1 MKKLLLSLLA
11 VTFSAY
17 ISAENLT
24 ASFTTNGSSS
34 LPKTVDKITITPSQ
48 GTGSAP
54 GGTNANQYRLY
65 TNNTLTISAAAGY
78 AISKVTST
86 ASSTGYQLSSST
98 ATCQEGTVVDN
109 GITLSVPSQTVTV
122 DFTKEVRFKTITVT
136 YAEAS
141 TTAKT
146 EVALSW
152 STDETSINLG
162 EPFSAP
168 VLSATVDG
176 IDNEEAK
183 NAVIYSSSNE
193 ELLKVAA
200 DGSMEF
206 VPNIAGKA
214 VITASIPAA
223 NADFAATPATF
234 TLTVVDPD
242 NIETSLSSAEFDYI
256 QSAYNEASITD
267 DQLFTYQTV
276 YSCNSNRMCYNTG
289 NKNGGIASGLV
300 VTATNPDYII
310 TSVDIVMTSV
320 SSTASQGL
328 IVYSRETAFDKLT
341 KSVAPVVPEDAIKLN
356 SSVIKESTSIQ
367 INANAFA
374 ILPSAD
380 GTIYV
385 AKYIVHYAKVAPK
398 EIEAPRVFIDEV
410 EVTDFETAVNLDGD
424 KKTVRIQAADE
435 SHHIFHKHIPSSADA
450 ALFNETA
457 GEDGFTHVEGNS
469 AEVTVDTNGE
479 LHIYAQHPDNGL
491 KSRTVVLT
499 FTGDSTG
506 IDEIGVEGEKA
517 GAWFDLQGR
526 RVTAPAKGGVY
537 ISRQGS
543 KVVKMAF

>member
-17 ISAENLT
+17 VSAENLT

-34 LPKTVDKITITPSQ
+34 LPKTVDKITITPSK
-48 GTGSAP
+48 GTGNAP
-54 GGTNANQYRLY
+54 GGTNDNQYRLY
-65 TNNTLTISAAAGY
+65 ANNTLTISAAEGY
-78 AISKVTST
+78 AISKITST
-86 ASSTGYQLSSST
+86 ASSAGYQLSSST
-98 ATCQEGTVVDN
+98 ATCEEGTIVVN
-109 GITLSVPSQTVTV
+109 GINLAVPSQTVTV
-122 DFTKEVRFKTITVT
+122 NFTKEVRFKTITVT

-152 STDETSINLG
+152 TPDETTINLG
-162 EPFSAP
+162 EPFTAP
-168 VLSATVDG
+168 ILSATVDG
-176 IDNEEAK
+176 IDNPEAK

-200 DGSMEF
+200 DGSMEL
-206 VPNIAGKA
+206 VPNIAGRA
-214 VITASIPAA
+214 VITASISGE
-223 NADFAATPATF
+223 NTEFAATPATF

-242 NIETSLSSAEFDYI
+242 NIETALSSAVFDYT
-256 QSAYNEASITD
+256 QNAYNEASVTD
-267 DQLFTYQTV
+267 DQMFTYQTV

-289 NKNGGIASGLV
+289 NKNGGNASGLV

-320 SSTASQGL
+320 SSTSTQGL

-341 KSVAPVVPEDAIKLN
+341 KGDAPVVPDDAVRLN

-374 ILPSAD
+374 VLPSAT
-380 GTIYV
+380 GAIYV
-385 AKYIVHYAKVAPK
+385 EKYVVHYAKVAPE

-435 SHHIFHKHIPSSADA
+435 SHHIFYKHVPSSAGA
-450 ALFNETA
+450 ARFNETA
-457 GEDGFTHVEGNS
+457 TEDGFTHVKGNS
-469 AEVTVDTNGE
+469 AEVTVDANGE

-491 KSRTVVLT
+491 KSRSVVLT

-526 RVTAPAKGGVY
+526 RVAAPAKGGVY
-537 ISRQGS
+537 IRRQGS